1 MSESFYLCS
10 VYELY
15 NMANIEN
22 YQFIFNV
29 KFISTNEIKIINI
42 IYSNYDFNVKNMI
55 ECKNDLLHTAPFLR
69 SGSILHL
76 ETPIEFNNNS
86 FVQIENNNI
95 DKYKSSRFTS
105 YKYIPF
111 NIKYIKCFTNLNF
124 LNINLETDKTITN
137 NNYKIIN
144 SVLFLENL
152 LEELEELPERD
163 YFTKK
168 ILSFLD
174 YIDS

>member
-10 VYELY
+10 VREPS
-15 NMANIEN
+15 NMSSIEN
-22 YQFIFNV
+22 YDFIFNV
-29 KFISTNEIKIINI
+29 KFLSPSEIKINNI
-42 IYSNYDFNVKNMI
+42 IYSSSDFNVKNMMEI
-55 ECKNDLLHTAPFLR
+55 KNVLLNTAPFLR
-69 SGSILHL
+69 SKSILQV
-76 ETPIEFNNNS
+76 ETPIEFNNNI
-86 FVQIENNNI
+86 FIQLENNHI
-95 DKYKSSRFTS
+95 LRYKSNRFTS

-111 NIKYIKCFTNLNF
+111 DINFIKCFINLNF
-124 LNINLETDKTITN
+124 LNINLETDKMITN

-152 LEELEELPERD
+152 LDELDEVPERE
-163 YFTKK
+163 YFSKK